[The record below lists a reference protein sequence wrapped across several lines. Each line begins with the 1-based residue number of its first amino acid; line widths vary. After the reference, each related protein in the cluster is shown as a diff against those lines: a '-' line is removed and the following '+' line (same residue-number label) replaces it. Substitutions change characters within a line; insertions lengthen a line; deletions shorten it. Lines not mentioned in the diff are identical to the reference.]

1 MKTLALVL
9 TTLLFSATTLFAA
22 GGVAYIDLQKALNL
36 SDAGAKAKQE
46 ISEQVKKYELV
57 VKEKQ
62 DALLSM
68 KQDIEK
74 QAVLLSEDAKA
85 QKAREYQQQVKELER
100 FTKDIQEELQQKDA
114 DFTKQI
120 IAEIFEVI
128 DVIGAEGDY
137 DVILEKTESSLL
149 YASRRID
156 LTQQVIDAYNAKE
169 K

>member
-1 MKTLALVL
+1 MKSVVVFLLVF
-9 TTLLFSATTLFAA
+9 FSATSVYA

-36 SDAGAKAKQE
+36 SEAGVTAKQD
-46 ISEQVKKYELV
+46 ISDQVKAYEAV

-62 DALLSM
+62 DALLAM

-74 QAVLLSEDAKA
+74 QAVLLSDDAKA
-85 QKAREYQQQVKELER
+85 QKSREYQQKVKELER

-120 IAEIFEVI
+120 LSEIFEVI
-128 DVIGAEGDY
+128 DRIGKEGGY

-149 YASRRID
+149 YASDQAD
-156 LTQQVIDAYNAKE
+156 LTQQVIDAYNAKSE
-169 K
+169 

>member
-1 MKTLALVL
+1 MKTLVLVL
-9 TTLLFSATTLFAA
+9 TTLLFSASTVFAA

-36 SDAGAKAKQE
+36 SEAGVTAKND
-46 ISEQVKKYELV
+46 IGEQVKKYEAIG
-57 VKEKQ
+57 KEKQ
-62 DALLSM
+62 DALLAM

-85 QKAREYQQQVKELER
+85 QKTREYQQQMKELER

-120 IAEIFEVI
+120 LSEIFEVI
-128 DVIGAEGDY
+128 DAIGAEGDY

-149 YASRRID
+149 YASDRID
-156 LTQQVIDAYNAKE
+156 LTQQVIDAYNAK
-169 K
+169 KK

>member
-1 MKTLALVL
+1 MKRLVL
-9 TTLLFSATTLFAA
+9 VAVALLFTASTAFAA

-36 SDAGAKAKQE
+36 SEAGVAAKNE
-46 ISEQVKKYELV
+46 ISEQVKKYEAI

-62 DALLSM
+62 ETLMAR

-74 QAVLLSEDAKA
+74 QAVLLSDDAKA
-85 QKAREYQQQVKELER
+85 EKARDYQQKVKELER

-120 IAEIFEVI
+120 LSEIFKVI
-128 DVIGAEGDY
+128 DVIGKEGDY

-149 YASRRID
+149 YADERID
-156 LTQQVIDAYNAKE
+156 LTQKVIDAYNAK
-169 K
+169 KK

>member
-1 MKTLALVL
+1 MKRLVL
-9 TTLLFSATTLFAA
+9 VAVALLFTASTAFAA

-36 SDAGAKAKQE
+36 SEAGVAAKNE
-46 ISEQVKKYELV
+46 ISEQVKKYEAI

-62 DALLSM
+62 ETLMAR

-74 QAVLLSEDAKA
+74 QAVLLSDDAKA
-85 QKAREYQQQVKELER
+85 EKARDYQQKVKELER

-120 IAEIFEVI
+120 LSEIFKVI
-128 DVIGAEGDY
+128 DVIGKDGDY

-149 YASRRID
+149 YADERID
-156 LTQQVIDAYNAKE
+156 LTQKVIDAYNAK
-169 K
+169 KK

>member
-1 MKTLALVL
+1 MKTLVLVL
-9 TTLLFSATTLFAA
+9 TTLLFSASTVFAA

-36 SDAGAKAKQE
+36 SEAGVTAKND
-46 ISEQVKKYELV
+46 IGEQVKKYEAI

-62 DALLSM
+62 DALLAM

-85 QKAREYQQQVKELER
+85 QKTREYQQQMKELER
-100 FTKDIQEELQQKDA
+100 FTKDIQEELQQRDA

-120 IAEIFEVI
+120 LSEIFEVI
-128 DVIGAEGDY
+128 DTIGAEGDY

-149 YASRRID
+149 YASDRID
-156 LTQQVIDAYNAKE
+156 LTQQVIDAYNAK
-169 K
+169 KK

>member
-1 MKTLALVL
+1 MKHLVL
-9 TTLLFSATTLFAA
+9 VLAALLLTASMSFAA

-36 SDAGAKAKQE
+36 SEAGVTAKQE
-46 ISEQVKKYELV
+46 ISEQVKKYEAI
-57 VKEKQ
+57 VKGKQ
-62 DALLSM
+62 EALLAQ

-74 QAVLLSEDAKA
+74 QAIVLDDDAKA

-120 IAEIFEVI
+120 LAEIFDII
-128 DVIGAEGDY
+128 DALGKEGDY

-149 YASRRID
+149 YASERID
-156 LTQQVIDAYNAKE
+156 LTQKVIDAYNAK
-169 K
+169 KQ

>member
-1 MKTLALVL
+1 MERLLLAVVAF
-9 TTLLFSATTLFAA
+9 LFTASASFAA

-36 SDAGAKAKQE
+36 SESGVSAKQE
-46 ISEQVKKYELV
+46 ISEQVKKYEAI

-62 DALLSM
+62 ETLMAQ

-74 QAVLLSEDAKA
+74 QAVLLSDDAKA
-85 QKAREYQQQVKELER
+85 QKARDYQQQVKELER

-120 IAEIFEVI
+120 LAEIFEVI
-128 DVIGAEGDY
+128 DALGEEGDY

-149 YASRRID
+149 YASKRID
-156 LTQQVIDAYNAKE
+156 LTEKVIDAYNSK
-169 K
+169 KK

>member
-1 MKTLALVL
+1 MKRLVL
-9 TTLLFSATTLFAA
+9 VAVALLFTASTAFAA

-36 SDAGAKAKQE
+36 SEAGVAAKNE
-46 ISEQVKKYELV
+46 ISEQVKKYEAI

-62 DALLSM
+62 ETLMAR

-74 QAVLLSEDAKA
+74 QAALLSDDAKA
-85 QKAREYQQQVKELER
+85 EKARDYQQKVKELER

-120 IAEIFEVI
+120 LSEIFKVI
-128 DVIGAEGDY
+128 DVIGKDGDY

-149 YASRRID
+149 YADERID
-156 LTQQVIDAYNAKE
+156 LTQKVIDAYNAK
-169 K
+169 KK